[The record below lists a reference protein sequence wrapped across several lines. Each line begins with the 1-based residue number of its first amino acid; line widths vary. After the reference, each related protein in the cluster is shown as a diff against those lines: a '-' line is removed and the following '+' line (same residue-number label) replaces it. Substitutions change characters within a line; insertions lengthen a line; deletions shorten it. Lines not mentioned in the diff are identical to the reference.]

1 MATWGSLS
9 GSDDQ
14 ADSAVRAA
22 LAIVSALKADNATRR
37 RAGKHSIR
45 IRIGIHTGPV
55 LVGNIGSPGRV
66 NYTVVGD
73 AVNIAQR
80 LEQAGKDL
88 MAAEDEVIVLVS
100 ADTVALLRDRTLAD
114 LFHGTP
120 FSRCDESGQELV
132 SYFRC
137 PMIS

>member
-1 MATWGSLS
+1 M
-9 GSDDQ
+9 
-14 ADSAVRAA
+14 
-22 LAIVSALKADNATRR
+22 
-37 RAGKHSIR
+37 
-45 IRIGIHTGPV
+45 
-55 LVGNIGSPGRV
+55 
-66 NYTVVGD
+66 
-73 AVNIAQR
+73 NIAQR

-114 LFHGTP
+114 LFRGTP
-120 FSRCDESGQELV
+120 FSRCDESGKELV

>member
-1 MATWGSLS
+1 M
-9 GSDDQ
+9 
-14 ADSAVRAA
+14 RAA

-88 MAAEDEVIVLVS
+88 MAAEDQVIVLVS
-100 ADTVALLRDRTLAD
+100 ADTVALLRDQTLAD
-114 LFHGTP
+114 LFSWHTLFPLRRIRERARQLLSFG
-120 FSRCDESGQELV
+120 
-132 SYFRC
+132 